1 MDQRI
6 KAIEGFSPDGKYR
19 MVQMNPSLESD
30 VTQLNGKSQNSTL
43 ISAAYL
49 KNFGESHL
57 LAMGLS
63 TSTNFFTG
71 FSDTPF
77 ERQYFLSNKIFDN
90 PYLGFNN
97 ATNFLGYGYQ
107 FSDSISVK
115 SVFTTSYNSSS
126 NLANLNRNTLENEPI
141 NYTTPKSNA
150 FYIEISK
157 KWNEAKISIASGM
170 STEQASLLGG
180 SPGSVFSVDGQSN
193 TRFFNSSLTK
203 KITENIWAAGSYNL
217 GFTTLSGQK
226 NSLVDAVQ
234 DLRSES
240 WSMGIVKTKNFND
253 ADQIGFAI
261 SQPMVV
267 SGGSMDLTIPT
278 GLNENG
284 SMIFQRRTIDMKS
297 SIVERNYEL
306 NYFTPLSDQ
315 SSLSLSGLVRTN
327 PGNIE
332 SSKIDGIIA
341 ARITKLF

>member
-1 MDQRI
+1 
-6 KAIEGFSPDGKYR
+6 
-19 MVQMNPSLESD
+19 
-30 VTQLNGKSQNSTL
+30 
-43 ISAAYL
+43 
-49 KNFGESHL
+49 
-57 LAMGLS
+57 
-63 TSTNFFTG
+63 
-71 FSDTPF
+71 
-77 ERQYFLSNKIFDN
+77 
-90 PYLGFNN
+90 
-97 ATNFLGYGYQ
+97 
-107 FSDSISVK
+107 
-115 SVFTTSYNSSS
+115 
-126 NLANLNRNTLENEPI
+126 
-141 NYTTPKSNA
+141 
-150 FYIEISK
+150 
-157 KWNEAKISIASGM
+157 M